1 MIRLHTICEWVT
13 GLQTGSRRSYHVL
26 VFFKLKTAYEVHMSD
41 WSSDLCSSDLAPR
54 RGRFCP
60 RTPADS
66 VLLREDSVRDVRAN
80 AAAAVRANA
89 AESSAT
95 TRVLLIMP
103 ISLSSSNASLS
114 AYTLPTTRGDRKSTS
129 MNSSH

>member
-1 MIRLHTICEWVT
+1 MRI
-13 GLQTGSRRSYHVL
+13 
-26 VFFKLKTAYEVHMSD
+26 SD
-41 WSSDLCSSDLAPR
+41 WSSDVCSSDLL
-54 RGRFCP
+54 GP

-114 AYTLPTTRGDRKSTS
+114 AYTLPTTRGPNPINGGEVGYRSEEKTS
-129 MNSSH
+129 ELQSIMRR